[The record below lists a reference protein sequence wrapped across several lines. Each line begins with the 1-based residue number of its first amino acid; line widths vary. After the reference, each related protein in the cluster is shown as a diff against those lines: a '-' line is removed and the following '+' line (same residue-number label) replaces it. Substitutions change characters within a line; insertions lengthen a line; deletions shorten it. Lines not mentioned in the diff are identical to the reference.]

1 MGALTMDPVTS
12 SVDLLE
18 ARPRASARRE
28 LARMFLILLAIT
40 FVLRLPAFFVPVF
53 NSDET
58 FVATQAH
65 VIEQGGELY
74 EDATDRKPPLVP
86 YIYAA
91 TFSFFDTSALWSVR
105 VVAMLA
111 VALTALLLA
120 VEARRR
126 YGSRAGWIAGVL
138 FVLAMVA
145 FAPQDGQAANFE
157 VFMLPSM
164 TAAILFA
171 RRGRG
176 VAAGV
181 AIAFATLAK
190 QTGAATLLPVLYLL
204 ARARGKR
211 GLSAVA
217 LGFSIPIAAVALA
230 VGPSQLLYWA
240 VLGNGSYLGVNSGSI
255 LVIAMF
261 VLMTL
266 GFAACNLP
274 LLWKLPSAWHDRREP
289 SLDGERD
296 TDLWIW
302 LFAAAL
308 SVGIGLRFF
317 GHYYMQLVPPLALL
331 ASGALARSGRRAVTA
346 TIVAA
351 SVLAVAYSAA
361 GYFMHPF
368 GPEPMYESVSAYVAA
383 NTHPDDKILVWGSE
397 PEIYWASNR
406 LPATRFLTTPT
417 FLTGNHPGRPAD
429 EVDTDAD
436 TKQNWDYFYED
447 FSADPP
453 RYLLDTSPS
462 KLRGAHP
469 ISKYPKLTKILTKQ
483 YRYVRTID
491 GVAIYLRK

>member
-1 MGALTMDPVTS
+1 MEAVTQPEAPV
-12 SVDLLE
+12 E
-18 ARPRASARRE
+18 ARAQVSARRE
-28 LARMFLILLAIT
+28 LARLFLVLLAIT

-74 EDATDRKPPLVP
+74 EDAADRKPPLVP

-91 TFSFFDTSALWSVR
+91 TFAFFETSALWSVR

-126 YGSRAGWIAGVL
+126 YGARAGWIAGVL

-176 VAAGV
+176 AAAGV
-181 AIAFATLAK
+181 AVAVATLAK
-190 QTGAATLLPVLYLL
+190 QTGAATLLPVVYLL

-211 GLSAVA
+211 GVGAVA
-217 LGFSIPIAAVALA
+217 LGFSVPIAAVALA
-230 VGPSQLLYWA
+230 VGPSQLLHWA
-240 VLGNGSYLGVNSGSI
+240 VLGNGSYLGVNSGSVM
-255 LVIAMF
+255 VIAMF

-274 LLWKLPSAWHDRREP
+274 LLWKLPGAWHERREP
-289 SLDGERD
+289 ALDGERD
-296 TDLWIW
+296 TDLWLW
-302 LFAAAL
+302 LFSAAF
-308 SVGIGLRFF
+308 SVAIGLRFF

-331 ASGALARSGRRAVTA
+331 AAGALARSGRRAVSA
-346 TIVAA
+346 TIAA
-351 SVLAVAYSAA
+351 AAVLAVVYSAA

-368 GPEPMYESVSAYVAA
+368 GPEPMYESVSRYVAA
-383 NTHPDDKILVWGSE
+383 YTHPDDKILVWGSE

-406 LPATRFLTTPT
+406 LPATRFLTTGT
-417 FLTGNHPGRPAD
+417 FLTGNHPGRPED
-429 EVDTDAD
+429 EVEPDDNTA
-436 TKQNWDYFYED
+436 QNWKYFFED
-447 FSADPP
+447 FTAAPP
-453 RYLLDTSPS
+453 KYVLDTSPS
-462 KLRGAHP
+462 KLRGAQYYP
-469 ISKYPKLTKILTKQ
+469 ISKFPEFAKILKQ
-483 YRYVRTID
+483 QYHYVRTID
-491 GVAIYLRK
+491 GVAIYARK